1 MSNRVF
7 SQSFSKRQ
15 KLLPAHSVE
24 ISELHSYYILQKLRE
39 INVLIAM
46 PYYYELFSRNSCGIS
61 LSTKIP

>member
-15 KLLPAHSVE
+15 KLLPAQHSVE

-39 INVLIAM
+39 INVLISIV
-46 PYYYELFSRNSCGIS
+46 L
-61 LSTKIP
+61 